1 MSALR
6 ESVVAWPLLATGAA
20 LALAGLRAGRRRS
33 ALNQAMHELRR
44 PLQALAL
51 SGLPEHAATVRLAAA
66 ALERLDREIN
76 GGLAAGARTG
86 VQVHDLVA
94 AAVRR
99 WQARARLCQTSL
111 SLREEA
117 RLSTVEGDPAAL
129 GQALDN
135 LVVNAIEHGG
145 SRVVVETRSTR
156 SWLRISVL
164 DSGGDRRA
172 GGRASSPAET
182 IGRLTG
188 RRRRGHGLNV
198 VRGVVADHAGRFW
211 LRTRPQ
217 GTAAVIELPL
227 PRCGGD
233 SAA

>member
-6 ESVVAWPLLATGAA
+6 ESVVALPLLAAGAT
-20 LALAGLRAGRRRS
+20 LAFASLRAGRRRS
-33 ALNQAMHELRR
+33 ALNQAVHELRR
-44 PLQALAL
+44 PLQVLAL
-51 SGLPEHAATVRLAAA
+51 SGRPEHAATVRLAAA

-94 AAVRR
+94 ASVRR
-99 WQARARLCQTSL
+99 WQARARLSETSL
-111 SLREEA
+111 SLREAA
-117 RLSTVEGDPAAL
+117 RVSTIEGDPAAL

-164 DSGGDRRA
+164 DSGRDGWAAPRA
-172 GGRASSPAET
+172 GSPAET
-182 IGRLTG
+182 IARLTG

-217 GTAAVIELPL
+217 GSAAVIELPL

-233 SAA
+233 SAV